1 MPVWNIKIYKLE
13 NRDNLVVLKATQG
26 LCRQTFGE
34 LKHKVGDYITK
45 YNNERYQRGLKKMTP
60 VQYRVHLLTA

>member
-26 LCRQTFGE
+26 LGRQTFGE
-34 LKHKVGDYITK
+34 YEI
-45 YNNERYQRGLKKMTP
+45 YN
-60 VQYRVHLLTA
+60 